1 LQDFFLIIPSLQVLI
16 QRKSMQARLL
26 LNQFVYRLRGGFLIR
41 SALIAISIGVIGAAL
56 SRLEVAFPGIHS
68 WIPRFFLVSGLDNQ
82 VAQVILSTIA
92 SSTMTIV
99 SIVFAML
106 LMALTLA
113 SMQFSPRIMV
123 GFTSDG
129 ITQQTLGLFL
139 GTFLYCL
146 AALPSAHTQESPVV
160 PILAIMGAMFLA
172 LACVIWLIFFIYH
185 ISQSISVNQIVHKIA
200 RETESMIDHMMPR
213 TRVSG
218 RMGEH
223 DGLVPNDKET
233 PILSITSGYVRFVE
247 SNRLLSLSKEH
258 HVVIR
263 VIRRVGNF
271 VPEGIPLMMVSAK
284 DKLISDELR
293 EDLRGTFDI
302 GPTRTLQQDIEFG
315 ILQIVDIALK
325 AISPAVNDPSTAIT
339 CIDQLSSILIRYASR
354 QPQETLLSS
363 PPGNVRV
370 SIPPMKF
377 SRLSETAFEQIRLYS
392 KSDVAV
398 SMRMQRA
405 LHDISITVP
414 DWDDR
419 RFLAGIGKRIV
430 NGCSEHLNR
439 EEISEILVR
448 QSALEELAGE
458 YYSGVNSTAA
468 R

>member
-1 LQDFFLIIPSLQVLI
+1 
-16 QRKSMQARLL
+16 MQPRLL

-41 SALIAISIGVIGAAL
+41 SVLIAVSIGLLGAVL
-56 SRLEVAFPGIHS
+56 SRLEAGFPGMHS
-68 WIPRFFLVSGLDNQ
+68 WLPDFFLLSGLDSQ
-82 VAQVILSTIA
+82 AAQVILSTIA

-129 ITQQTLGLFL
+129 ITQQTLGIFL

-146 AALPSAHTQESPVV
+146 AALPSTHAEPVSLV
-160 PILAIMGAMFLA
+160 PVLTVIGGMLLA

-185 ISQSISVNQIVHKIA
+185 ISQSISVNQIVHRIA
-200 RETESMIDHMMPR
+200 RETESMIDDMMPR
-213 TRVSG
+213 PRMSG
-218 RMGEH
+218 KMGEH
-223 DGLVPNDKET
+223 DGLVPSDKET
-233 PILSITSGYVRFVE
+233 PILSLTSGYVRFIE
-247 SNRLLSLSKEH
+247 SNRLFSLAKEN
-258 HVVIR
+258 HVLIR
-263 VIRRVGNF
+263 VVRRVGNF
-271 VPEGIPLMMVSAK
+271 VPEGIPLMMVSSK
-284 DKLISDELR
+284 SNLLSEELR
-293 EDLRGTFDI
+293 DDLRGTFDI

-354 QPQETLLSS
+354 QPQERLLSS
-363 PPGNVRV
+363 SPGNIRV
-370 SIPPMKF
+370 VIPPLSF

-405 LHDISITVP
+405 LNDISMTIS
-414 DWDDR
+414 DWGDR
-419 RFLAGIGKRIV
+419 KLLATFGKRIV
-430 NGCSEHLNR
+430 TGCSEHLSR
-439 EEISEILVR
+439 EEMREILIR

-458 YYSGVNSTAA
+458 FYSTVNSKQVS
-468 R
+468 

>member
-1 LQDFFLIIPSLQVLI
+1 
-16 QRKSMQARLL
+16 MQARLL

-41 SALIAISIGVIGAAL
+41 SVLIAVSIGLIGAIL
-56 SRLEVAFPGIHS
+56 SRMESAFPAIHS
-68 WIPRFFLVSGLDNQ
+68 WLPNFFLISGLDSQ
-82 VAQVILSTIA
+82 TAQIILSTIA

-129 ITQQTLGLFL
+129 ITQQTLGIFL

-146 AALPSAHTQESPVV
+146 AALPSVHAEPVQLV
-160 PILAIMGAMFLA
+160 PVLTVIGAMLLA

-185 ISQSISVNQIVHKIA
+185 ISQSISVNQIVHRIA
-200 RETESMIDHMMPR
+200 RETESMIDDMMPMPR
-213 TRVSG
+213 LSG

-223 DGLVPNDKET
+223 DGLLSSDKET
-233 PILSITSGYVRFVE
+233 PILSVSSGYVRFIE
-247 SNRLLSLSKEH
+247 NNRLLSLAKEN

-263 VIRRVGNF
+263 VVRRVGNF
-271 VPEGIPLMMVSAK
+271 VPEGIPIMMVSSK
-284 DKLISDELR
+284 GNLPSEELR
-293 EDLRGTFDI
+293 KDLRGTFDI

-354 QPQETLLSS
+354 QPQETVLSS
-363 PPGNVRV
+363 TPGNVRV
-370 SIPPMKF
+370 VIPPLRF

-398 SMRMQRA
+398 SMRIQRA
-405 LHDISITVP
+405 LNDISMTIS

-419 RFLAGIGKRIV
+419 KLLAAFGRRIV
-430 NGCSEHLNR
+430 TGCAEHLNQ
-439 EEISEILVR
+439 EEMREILIR
-448 QSALEELAGE
+448 QSALEELASE
-458 YYSGVNSTAA
+458 FYSTLNSNSVG
-468 R
+468 